1 MRHRNYETQYLA
13 ITTGLRDSHRQPL
26 HWLGGVV
33 GHHATAVCSSTL
45 KEMFVKEV
53 MSRSVVTLTPEQTLR
68 EAINLLQSKRI
79 RHLPV
84 IGDSKVVGIVTD
96 RDVKRA
102 TPSLLSGI
110 DRDEYER
117 VLETTTVAH
126 FMTREPLTVTP
137 NTRLKAAVQI
147 FLERKVGAL
156 LVVDDGHLVGILTDI
171 DILRVVHEM
180 LPE

>member
-1 MRHRNYETQYLA
+1 MLVE
-13 ITTGLRDSHRQPL
+13 D
-26 HWLGGVV
+26 
-33 GHHATAVCSSTL
+33 
-45 KEMFVKEV
+45 V
-53 MSRSVVTLTPEQTLR
+53 MSRSVVTLTPDHTLR
-68 EAINLLQSKRI
+68 EAIELLQSKRI

-84 IGDSKVVGIVTD
+84 VGGSKVVGIVTD

-110 DRDEYER
+110 DRSGYER
-117 VLETTTVAH
+117 VLEKTTVAQ

-137 NTRLKAAVQI
+137 KSKLKAAVKI

-156 LVVDDGHLVGILTDI
+156 PVVEEGRLVGILTDV
-171 DILRVVHEM
+171 DVLRVVHDL